1 MYLQYNPFCFSIKEQ
16 QILRV
21 LFTEQLLTE
30 AFCYGSEHL
39 CIQAG
44 SDKALMRVK
53 KDLIIP

>member
-30 AFCYGSEHL
+30 AFCYSSEH
-39 CIQAG
+39 C
-44 SDKALMRVK
+44 VY
-53 KDLIIP
+53 